1 MSSFNLIFTVLHE
14 CIIPHVSENQAF
26 ITGPALPLSQ
36 KCCVKY
42 ADLAV
47 VGTMASESYKNLPE
61 SNFNYSGLG
70 YWEAHLT

>member
-1 MSSFNLIFTVLHE
+1 MSNFNLIFTVLHE

-26 ITGPALPLSQ
+26 ITGPAFPLSQ

-47 VGTMASESYKNLPE
+47 VGTMASESYKKLPE
-61 SNFNYSGLG
+61 SNFNYSGLR
-70 YWEAHLT
+70 YCEAHLT